1 MGGFRPGPL
10 AVVSPGRGA
19 GGPAGPGPRPSG
31 VLELGVMQR
40 KPLTQIR
47 AAFQRRTQ
55 CAECQ
60 TPTAMKWLYRDN
72 YLCPGCFHN
81 HLRLDHESDLY

>member
-1 MGGFRPGPL
+1 M
-10 AVVSPGRGA
+10 
-19 GGPAGPGPRPSG
+19 
-31 VLELGVMQR
+31 R
-40 KPLTQIR
+40 KLLTQIR

-60 TPTAMKWLYRDN
+60 TPTAMKWRYRDN

>member
-1 MGGFRPGPL
+1 MGRFRPGPL
-10 AVVSPGRGA
+10 AVVSPGRGTS
-19 GGPAGPGPRPSG
+19 GPAGPGPRPSG

-40 KPLTQIR
+40 KLLTQIR
-47 AAFQRRTQ
+47 
-55 CAECQ
+55 
-60 TPTAMKWLYRDN
+60 

>member
-1 MGGFRPGPL
+1 M
-10 AVVSPGRGA
+10 
-19 GGPAGPGPRPSG
+19 
-31 VLELGVMQR
+31 R
-40 KPLTQIR
+40 KLLTRIR

-60 TPTAMKWLYRDN
+60 TQAAMKWRCRGSH
-72 YLCPGCFHN
+72 LCPGCFHN